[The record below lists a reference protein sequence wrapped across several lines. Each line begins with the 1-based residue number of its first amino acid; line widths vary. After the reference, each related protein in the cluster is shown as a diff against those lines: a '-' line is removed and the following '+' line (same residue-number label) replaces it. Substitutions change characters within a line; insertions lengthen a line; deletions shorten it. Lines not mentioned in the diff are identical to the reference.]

1 MKFSNIEQLI
11 SRQQIKERIE
21 ALALKINQDYCDK
34 DNIVLLCVLKGAVNF
49 FSDLSTM
56 LDFDLKYEFIG
67 LSSYEG
73 TESTGRVKITTP
85 LPNLNNKNVIIIEDI
100 TDTGVSM
107 AYLKPWLEYST
118 NVNSIK
124 VCTLL
129 DKPSRRTVDF
139 EPDYVGFEIDD
150 LFVIGY
156 GMDYNEKYRNLPFI
170 GIYNE
175 K

>member
-1 MKFSNIEQLI
+1 MKYSNIEQLI
-11 SRQQIKERIE
+11 PRQQIKERTE

-85 LPNLNNKNVIIIEDI
+85 LPSLNNKNVIIIEDI

-107 AYLKPWLEYST
+107 AYL
-118 NVNSIK
+118 
-124 VCTLL
+124 
-129 DKPSRRTVDF
+129 
-139 EPDYVGFEIDD
+139 
-150 LFVIGY
+150 
-156 GMDYNEKYRNLPFI
+156 
-170 GIYNE
+170 
-175 K
+175 

>member
-1 MKFSNIEQLI
+1 MKYSNIEQLI
-11 SRQQIKERIE
+11 SKQQIKERTE
-21 ALALKINQDYCDK
+21 ALASQINQQYSDK
-34 DNIVLLCVLKGAVNF
+34 DNVVLLCVLKGAVNF
-49 FSDLSTM
+49 FSDLSAM
-56 LDFDLKYEFIG
+56 LDIDLRYEFIG

-73 TESTGRVKITTP
+73 TESTGQVKITTP
-85 LPNLNNKNVIIIEDI
+85 LPDLNNKNVIIVEDI

-107 AYLKPWLEYST
+107 AYLKSWLTFST
-118 NVNSIK
+118 NVSSIK

-170 GIYNE
+170 GVYSE